1 MVKTSRTLLS
11 LLVRITRSPLFVWI
25 LAERF
30 STRVALLPR
39 ASFCIHRFFWLC
51 KVAPLPVLCT
61 TEANTRI
68 SPCAVVVLLRL
79 SMVVAASVISRSART
94 LLPAGV
100 TISCP
105 LTLRSV
111 CALTLLR
118 VIFPAVVREIS
129 RWVEVT
135 LFRLTPTPSSV
146 ATRRIFPAYMPP
158 NAFVSTAS

>member
-39 ASFCIHRFFWLC
+39 ASFCIHRLLLLC
-51 KVAPLPVLCT
+51 SAAPSPVLRT
-61 TEANTRI
+61 VEANTRI
-68 SPCAVVVLLRL
+68 SPWAVVLLRL
-79 SMVVAASVISRSART
+79 STVVAASVISRSART

-100 TISCP
+100 TMSRP
-105 LTLRSV
+105 LTFRSA
-111 CALTLLR
+111 CAVTLLR